1 MNFFTLLYIYIFFY
15 NLYKTQKKIIINGY
29 LVKKK
34 SELWISLKTKNSIND
49 IIVTIIQ

>member
-34 SELWISLKTKNSIND
+34 VNCELLKTKNSISN